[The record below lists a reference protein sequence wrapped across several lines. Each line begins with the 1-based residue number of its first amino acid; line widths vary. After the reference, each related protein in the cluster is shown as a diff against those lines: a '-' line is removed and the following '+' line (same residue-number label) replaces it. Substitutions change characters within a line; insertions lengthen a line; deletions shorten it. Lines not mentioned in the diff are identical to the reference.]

1 MTAQE
6 PTMAMVNQMM
16 PLSGQPKWFSFHT
29 ETNAKTTRARA
40 EEFALWMLWN
50 SSMESS
56 KAVEQGQVD
65 ALSAATHDSVLSNN
79 FEYVLL

>member
-1 MTAQE
+1 
-6 PTMAMVNQMM
+6 MATLNQTM
-16 PLSGQPKWFSFHT
+16 PLSGQPKRFSFHM
-29 ETNAKTTRARA
+29 ETNAKSTRARA
-40 EEFALWMLWN
+40 EEFALRMLWN

-65 ALSAATHDSVLSNN
+65 ALSAATHDSGRLNN

>member
-1 MTAQE
+1 
-6 PTMAMVNQMM
+6 MASRTDDAPN
-16 PLSGQPKWFSFHT
+16 GQPNRFSFHI
-29 ETNAKTTRARA
+29 ETNEKTTRARA
-40 EEFALWMLWN
+40 EEFALRMLWN

-65 ALSAATHDSVLSNN
+65 ALSAATHDSVLLNN

>member
-6 PTMAMVNQMM
+6 PAMATVNQMM
-16 PLSGQPKWFSFHT
+16 PLSGQPKRFSFHM
-29 ETNAKTTRARA
+29 ETNEKTTRTRA
-40 EEFALWMLWN
+40 EEFALRMLWN

-65 ALSAATHDSVLSNN
+65 ALSAATHDSGRLNN